1 MHSESEARK
10 KKKKKSFGFAIG
22 IGIGGLGFEIWER
35 GKVKFGSGE
44 SEIGKAVVSRF
55 WVKTCDITQKPAT
68 VP

>member
-35 GKVKFGSGE
+35 GNVKFGRGE
-44 SEIGKAVVSRF
+44 SEIGKAVVSRLGEN
-55 WVKTCDITQKPAT
+55 V
-68 VP
+68 